1 MAVKPSRWEIQLL
14 GGLQATQG
22 ERTVGRFRTRKAG
35 ALLAYLAYHRDRPH
49 SRELLVEL
57 LWPGSDPTE
66 GRMRLSTELTS
77 LRRLLAPEDQPDFPV
92 LLADRAAVQ
101 LNPDLFAVDVEKF
114 EEMLETAQIGR
125 GPEAGEQLARAVE
138 LYQGELLPGYCE
150 DWIFPERQRLAGL
163 YLRAMGQLIT
173 HLERAGEHHQALQRA
188 WEAVKADPLEEE
200 GYRHLIRLL
209 AASGQPAGAL
219 RQFEHLSRRLAE
231 ALGAA
236 PEFEIGELAGTIPR
250 LQGAGADP
258 AHSAQDLAW
267 RGQAAVAE
275 AQSLRQQLA
284 EQMADNRELR
294 QQLAVERAERRELR
308 QQLVRANQQL
318 RAAEATGR
326 RPHPRPPRRPR

>member
-1 MAVKPSRWEIQLL
+1 
-14 GGLQATQG
+14 
-22 ERTVGRFRTRKAG
+22 
-35 ALLAYLAYHRDRPH
+35 
-49 SRELLVEL
+49 
-57 LWPGSDPTE
+57 
-66 GRMRLSTELTS
+66 MRLSTELTS
-77 LRRLLAPEDQPDFPV
+77 LRRQLAPPDEPEFPV

-101 LNPDLFAVDVEKF
+101 LNPDAFTVDVVEF
-114 EEMLETAQIGR
+114 EGMLRAARIGG

-138 LYQGELLPGYCE
+138 CYQGELLPGYCE

-163 YLRAMGQLIT
+163 YLQAMGQLIT
-173 HLERAGEHHQALQRA
+173 HLEQAGDHHQALQRA

-236 PEFEIGELAGTIPR
+236 PEIEIGDLAGTITR
-250 LQGAGADP
+250 LPGAGADH
-258 AHSAQDLAW
+258 ARSAEDLAW

-284 EQMADNRELR
+284 AQVADNRELR

-318 RAAEATGR
+318 RVVEGTGR
-326 RPHPRPPRRPR
+326 QSHPGQPRHRP